1 MALMLNGMG
10 VSRGVSIGDV
20 YILRRNQHEYVEQKI
35 EKKNLSKEVK
45 RYKSAH
51 STAKKQL
58 KKIRKDIP
66 KESPDDVSSFIETHL
81 LMLDDAMMATSPIEI
96 IKENKCNAEWAL
108 KLQRDAIVKVFESMD
123 DPYIA
128 TRKDDVIHVFN
139 HIMEAL
145 VSRGSPRTADAAAHW
160 KGRIII
166 ADDLTPADTMIMQ
179 HAGVAGFVTEMGGP
193 LSHTAILA
201 RSLNLPAVV
210 GLHDARQYLTP
221 GESLVIDGES
231 GLVLAEPDETLIDYF
246 HKRQRALR
254 RKAKELR
261 KLNDARSNAKSG
273 EKITLLAN
281 MEVED
286 DLKHLKKVNAAG
298 VGLYRTEFLYLQE
311 NKIPDEEEHYKTYI
325 RVIRALRGAP
335 LTIRT
340 VDLGAD
346 KEIDTVISGP
356 LAHNPAMGLRG
367 IRLCLNDP
375 SIIVPQLR
383 AILRASAKGPIKI
396 MFPML
401 TTVPELLQA
410 KQLFENTKDSMR
422 AKGFKFDEKIPVG
435 GMIEVPAAAISANH
449 FAEHLDFLSI
459 GTNDLI
465 QYTLAIDRIDDQVNY
480 LYDPLNPAV
489 LSLIK
494 MVIDAGIKH
503 KIPVTMCGEMAGNP
517 DYTRLL
523 LGLGLRE
530 FSMQPNSILEIKSV
544 LRQTR
549 LSNVR
554 RPALGFLHCT
564 EKEKQTTLLEKINS

>member
-1 MALMLNGMG
+1 MALLLNGMG
-10 VSRGVSIGDV
+10 VSRGIAIGPV
-20 YILRRNQHEYVEQKI
+20 YILHRNQHEIVEQKI
-35 EKKNLSKEVK
+35 DKKNIAKEVK
-45 RYKSAH
+45 RFKTAH
-51 STAKKQL
+51 RTAKKQL
-58 KKIRKDIP
+58 QKIGKDIP
-66 KESPDDVSSFIETHL
+66 SESPDDISTFIETHL
-81 LMLDDAMMATSPIEI
+81 LMLDDTMMSSSPIEI
-96 IKENKCNAEWAL
+96 IKQNQCNAEWAL
-108 KLQRDAIVKVFESMD
+108 KLQTDAIVKVFQSMD

-128 TRKDDVIHVFN
+128 TRQDDVKHVFN

-145 VSRGSPRTADAAAHW
+145 VTGGKSQSVDASEKW
-160 KGRIII
+160 KDRIVI

-201 RSLNLPAVV
+201 RSLNIPAIV
-210 GLHDARQYLTP
+210 GLSDARLYLNR
-221 GESLVIDGES
+221 GESLVIDGSS
-231 GLVLAEPDETLIDYF
+231 GLVLAEPDDLSIDHF
-246 HKRQRALR
+246 HKRQRAMR
-254 RKAKELR
+254 RKTKELR
-261 KLNDARSNAKSG
+261 KLNDAKSRAKSG
-273 EKITLLAN
+273 ENITLLAN
-281 MEVED
+281 IEVED
-286 DLKHLKKVNAAG
+286 DLKHLRKINAAG

-311 NKIPDEEEHYKTYI
+311 NKIPNEEEHYKTYV

-346 KEIDTVISGP
+346 KEIDAVTLGP

-367 IRLCLNDP
+367 IRLCLHDP
-375 SIIVPQLR
+375 ALIVPQLR

-401 TTVPELLQA
+401 TTVSELLQA
-410 KQLFENTKDSMR
+410 KQLLETTKEALRS
-422 AKGFKFDEKIPVG
+422 KGIKFDEKIPVG
-435 GMIEVPAAAISANH
+435 GMIEVPAAAISASH

-494 MVIDAGIKH
+494 MIIDAGNKH

-517 DYTRLL
+517 SYTRVL

-530 FSMQPNSILEIKSV
+530 FSMPPNSILEIKNV

-549 LSNVR
+549 LSAVR
-554 RPALGFLHCT
+554 RPALGFLHYS
-564 EKEKQTTLLEKINS
+564 EKTKQTTMLDKINS

>member
-20 YILRRNQHEYVEQKI
+20 FILRRNQHEFVEQKI
-35 EKKNLSKEVK
+35 DKKNLTKEVK

-58 KKIRKDIP
+58 QKIRKDIP
-66 KESPDDVSSFIETHL
+66 KESPDDVSTFIETHL
-81 LMLDDAMMATSPIEI
+81 LMLDDAMMATSPIEL
-96 IKENKCNAEWAL
+96 IKEHQCNAEWAL
-108 KLQRDAIVKVFESMD
+108 KLQRDAIVKVFETMD

-128 TRKDDVIHVFN
+128 TRKDDVKHVFN
-139 HIMEAL
+139 HIMDAL
-145 VSRGSPRTADAAAHW
+145 VSGGRTGTVDAAEQW
-160 KGRIII
+160 KDRIII
-166 ADDLTPADTMIMQ
+166 ADDLTPADTMVMQ

-210 GLHDARQYLTP
+210 GLHDARQYLKP

-231 GLVLAEPDETLIDYF
+231 GLVLAEPDDTLIEHF
-246 HKRQRALR
+246 HKRQRDLR

-261 KLNDARSNAKSG
+261 KLNDARSHAKSG

-286 DLKHLKKVNAAG
+286 DLKHLRRVNAAG

-311 NKIPDEEEHYKTYI
+311 NKVPDEEEHYKTYM

-346 KEIDTVISGP
+346 KEIDAVNTGP

-375 SIIVPQLR
+375 SIFVPQLR

-410 KQLFENTKDSMR
+410 KQLLENTKDSMR
-422 AKGFKFDEKIPVG
+422 AKGFKFDEKIEVG
-435 GMIEVPAAAISANH
+435 GMIEVPAAAVSANH

-494 MVIDAGIKH
+494 MVIDAGKKH
-503 KIPVTMCGEMAGNP
+503 KIPITMCGEMAGNP
-517 DYTRLL
+517 DYTRVL

-530 FSMQPNSILEIKSV
+530 FSMPPNSILEIKSV
-544 LRQTR
+544 LRQTH
-549 LSNVR
+549 LSRVR
-554 RPALGFLHCT
+554 RPALGFLHYT
-564 EKEKQTTLLEKINS
+564 EKEKQSSMLEKINS

>member
-20 YILRRNQHEYVEQKI
+20 FILRRNQHEYSEQKI
-35 EKKNLSKEVK
+35 EKKNLAKEVK

-51 STAKKQL
+51 SSAKKQL
-58 KKIRKDIP
+58 QKIRKAIP
-66 KESPDDVSSFIETHL
+66 KESPDDVSTFIETHL

-96 IKENKCNAEWAL
+96 IK
-108 KLQRDAIVKVFESMD
+108 
-123 DPYIA
+123 
-128 TRKDDVIHVFN
+128 
-139 HIMEAL
+139 AL
-145 VSRGSPRTADAAAHW
+145 VSRGRPRTVDAAAHW
-160 KGRIII
+160 KDRIII

-210 GLHDARQYLTP
+210 GLHDARQYLKP
-221 GESLVIDGES
+221 GEPLVIDGES
-231 GLVLAEPDETLIDYF
+231 GLVLAEPDETLIDHF

-311 NKIPDEEEHYKTYI
+311 NKIPDEEEHYKTYM

-346 KEIDTVISGP
+346 KEIDTVVSGP

-530 FSMQPNSILEIKSV
+530 FSMPPNSILEIKSV

-564 EKEKQTTLLEKINS
+564 EKEKQNTLLEKINS

>member
-20 YILRRNQHEYVEQKI
+20 FILRRNQHEFVEQKI
-35 EKKNLSKEVK
+35 DKKNLSKEVK
-45 RYKSAH
+45 RYKAAH

-58 KKIRKDIP
+58 QKIRKEIP
-66 KESPDDVSSFIETHL
+66 KESPDDVSTFIETHL
-81 LMLDDAMMATSPIEI
+81 LMLDDAMMATSPIEL
-96 IKENKCNAEWAL
+96 IKENQCNAEWAL
-108 KLQRDAIVKVFESMD
+108 KLQRDAIVKVFDTMD

-128 TRKDDVIHVFN
+128 TRQDDVKHVFN
-139 HIMEAL
+139 HIMDAL
-145 VSRGSPRTADAAAHW
+145 VSGGRPRTVDAAKQW
-160 KGRIII
+160 KDRIII
-166 ADDLTPADTMIMQ
+166 ADDLTPADTMMMQ

-210 GLHDARQYLTP
+210 GLHDARQYLKA
-221 GESLVIDGES
+221 GESLVVDGES
-231 GLVLAEPDETLIDYF
+231 GLVLAEPDDTLIEYF
-246 HKRQRALR
+246 HKRQRDLR

-261 KLNDARSNAKSG
+261 KLNDARSHAKSG

-281 MEVED
+281 MEV
-286 DLKHLKKVNAAG
+286 KA
-298 VGLYRTEFLYLQE
+298 YM
-311 NKIPDEEEHYKTYI
+311 

-346 KEIDTVISGP
+346 KEIDTVNTGP

-375 SIIVPQLR
+375 SIFVPQLR

-396 MFPML
+396 LFPML
-401 TTVPELLQA
+401 TTVPELMQA
-410 KQLFENTKDSMR
+410 KQLLENTKESMR
-422 AKGFKFDEKIPVG
+422 AKGFKFDEKIKVG

-480 LYDPLNPAV
+480 LYDPINPAV

-494 MVIDAGIKH
+494 MVIDAGKKH
-503 KIPVTMCGEMAGNP
+503 KIPITMCGEMAGNP
-517 DYTRLL
+517 NYTRLL

-530 FSMQPNSILEIKSV
+530 FSMPPNSILEIKSV
-544 LRQTR
+544 LRQTH

-554 RPALGFLHCT
+554 RPALGFLHYT
-564 EKEKQTTLLEKINS
+564 EREKQINMLEKINS

>member
-10 VSRGVSIGDV
+10 VSRGISIGNV
-20 YILRRNQHEYVEQKI
+20 FILHRNQHEFTEQKI
-35 EKKNLSKEVK
+35 DKKNLGKEVK
-45 RYKSAH
+45 RYKTAH
-51 STAKKQL
+51 SNARKQL
-58 KKIRKDIP
+58 LKIRKEIP

-96 IKENKCNAEWAL
+96 IKENQCNAEWAL
-108 KLQRDAIVKVFESMD
+108 KLQRDAIVKVFDSMD

-128 TRKDDVIHVFN
+128 TRQDDVKHVFN
-139 HIMEAL
+139 HIMDAL
-145 VSRGSPRTADAAAHW
+145 VSNGKSRTVSKTDQW
-160 KGRIII
+160 RDRIVI
-166 ADDLTPADTMIMQ
+166 ADDLTPADTMVMQ
-179 HAGVAGFVTEMGGP
+179 HSGVAGFVTEMGGP

-201 RSLNLPAVV
+201 RSLDLPAVV
-210 GLHDARQYLTP
+210 GLHEARKYLKA
-221 GESLVIDGES
+221 GEQLVIDGKS
-231 GLVLAEPDETLIDYF
+231 GLVLAEPGETLIEHF

-254 RKAKELR
+254 RKTKELG
-261 KLNDARSNAKSG
+261 KLNDAKSRAKSG
-273 EKITLLAN
+273 EKIELLAN
-281 MEVED
+281 IEVEED
-286 DLKHLKKVNAAG
+286 IKHLRRVNAAG
-298 VGLYRTEFLYLQE
+298 VGLYRTEFLYLQG
-311 NKIPDEEEHYKTYI
+311 NKVPDEEEHYKTYI
-325 RVIRALRGAP
+325 KVIRALKGAP

-346 KEIDTVISGP
+346 KEIDQIKSGP

-375 SIIVPQLR
+375 SIFVPQLR

-396 MFPML
+396 LFPML
-401 TTVPELLQA
+401 TTVSELIQA
-410 KQLFENTKDSMR
+410 KQLLETTKESMR
-422 AKGFKFDEKIPVG
+422 ARGYKFDEKIPLG
-435 GMIEVPAAAISANH
+435 GMIEVPSAAISASH

-494 MVIDAGIKH
+494 SVIDAGIKQ

-517 DYTRLL
+517 SYTRLL

-530 FSMQPNSILEIKSV
+530 FSMPPNSILEIKNV

-549 LSNVR
+549 VSNVR
-554 RPALGFLHCT
+554 RKALSFLHCT
-564 EKEKQTTLLEKINS
+564 DKEKQAILLEKINA

>member
-35 EKKNLSKEVK
+35 DKKNLGKEVK
-45 RYKSAH
+45 RYKTAH
-51 STAKKQL
+51 SNAKKQL
-58 KKIRKDIP
+58 LKIRKEIP
-66 KESPDDVSSFIETHL
+66 KESPDDVSAFIETHL
-81 LMLDDAMMATSPIEI
+81 LMLDDAMMTTSPIEI
-96 IKENKCNAEWAL
+96 IKENQCNAEWAL

-128 TRKDDVIHVFN
+128 TRQDDVKHVFN
-139 HIMEAL
+139 HIMDAL
-145 VSRGSPRTADAAAHW
+145 VSNEKIKTVDKKTQW
-160 KGRIII
+160 KDRIII

-179 HAGVAGFVTEMGGP
+179 HSGVAGFVTEMGGP

-201 RSLNLPAVV
+201 RSLDLPAIV
-210 GLHDARQYLTP
+210 GLHDARLYLKA
-221 GESLVIDGES
+221 GETLVIDGES
-231 GLVLAEPDETLIDYF
+231 GLVLAEPDETLIEHF
-246 HKRQRALR
+246 HKRQRAMR

-261 KLNDARSNAKSG
+261 KLNDAKSRAKSG

-281 MEVED
+281 MEVEE
-286 DLKHLKKVNAAG
+286 DLKHLRKVNADG
-298 VGLYRTEFLYLQE
+298 VGLYRTEFLYMQD
-311 NKIPDEEEHYKTYI
+311 NKIPDEEEHYKTYTK
-325 RVIRALRGAP
+325 VIRALRGAP

-346 KEIDTVISGP
+346 KEIDAVSSGP

-367 IRLCLNDP
+367 IRLCLSDP
-375 SIIVPQLR
+375 SIFVPQLR

-396 MFPML
+396 LFPML
-401 TTVPELLQA
+401 STVPELLQA
-410 KQLFENTKDSMR
+410 RHLLESTKESMR

-517 DYTRLL
+517 NYTRLL

-530 FSMQPNSILEIKSV
+530 FSMPPNSILEIKNV

-549 LSNVR
+549 LANVR
-554 RPALGFLHCT
+554 RRALGFLHCT
-564 EKEKQTTLLEKINS
+564 DEEKQAALLEKINS